1 MKMHADGQRHTFS
14 HRKHYAQGSVLEVYQ
29 DDVSASPDVKPL
41 ARASEADVLQWKAC
55 YNSTQCEPKLADLG
69 ANPQVVGT
77 QQTVHITPGVAEDVD
92 SSLKQPLQAIK
103 PSKGLAA
110 SNLGQHN
117 YKLCCEMH
125 NIIASLPTST
135 DAQIA
140 SIQHIY

>member
-1 MKMHADGQRHTFS
+1 MHADRQRHSFS

-29 DDVSASPDVKPL
+29 DDVSASPVVKPL

-69 ANPQVVGT
+69 ANPQVAGT
-77 QQTVHITPGVAEDVD
+77 QQTVHFTPGVAEDID

-110 SNLGQHN
+110 RSDLGQHN
-117 YKLCCEMH
+117 DKLCCEMP

-135 DAQIA
+135 DAQIT